1 MRAYSNDLRYKIIKA
16 IEAGEVGT
24 HVAKRFDVAK
34 SFVYK
39 IYKRYKQTGS
49 YEALRQPGVKPKLTN
64 EEIEKLKI
72 LVSENPSATLDELR
86 VLGNFMVCRTTNYN
100 YNTLKKLKIT
110 YKKSPFRGRTKA
122 RRCRKST
129 GEVEARKS

>member
-39 IYKRYKQTGS
+39 IYKRYKDTGS

-64 EEIEKLKI
+64 EDIERLKF
-72 LVSENPSATLDELR
+72 LVAENPSATLDELR
-86 VLGNFMVCRTTNYN
+86 KLGNFAVCRTTIHNM
-100 YNTLKKLKIT
+100 LKKLKIT
-110 YKKSPFRGRTKA
+110 YKKKYFSPPNRSVKT
-122 RRCRKST
+122 
-129 GEVEARKS
+129 